1 MQVITD
7 STNKNI
13 LVKTNWKQGTDY
25 RLIIPKDLATDSSG
39 LYAISKT
46 DTIRFKTKGEAD
58 YAILRLTFLNF
69 DKSKNPVLQFIQN
82 DAVVNSYPLT
92 SDKWSSLLFNPG
104 EYEMRILYDDNRN
117 GIWDSGNF
125 EKKQQP
131 EKVYSIPQKLTAQP
145 NFEKD
150 VTIELPK

>member
-1 MQVITD
+1 M
-7 STNKNI
+7 
-13 LVKTNWKQGTDY
+13 
-25 RLIIPKDLATDSSG
+25 
-39 LYAISKT
+39 
-46 DTIRFKTKGEAD
+46 
-58 YAILRLTFLNF
+58 
-69 DKSKNPVLQFIQN
+69 LQFIQN